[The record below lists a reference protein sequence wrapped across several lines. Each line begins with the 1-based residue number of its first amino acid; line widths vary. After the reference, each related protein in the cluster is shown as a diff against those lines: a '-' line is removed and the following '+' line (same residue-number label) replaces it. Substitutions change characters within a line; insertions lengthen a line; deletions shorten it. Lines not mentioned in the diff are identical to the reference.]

1 MRALKC
7 LAFAGLLGAA
17 VSVQAAPV
25 TYQLDPSHTMVLF
38 SWNHFGYSNPTAD
51 LGLGEGT
58 VVFDE
63 QHPANSSVE
72 VTLPLARLD
81 THVAALDEHLKKP
94 DFLDADKYP
103 VVTFKSTAVQPL
115 GVNRAEQPLT
125 IVASRSHGHAA
136 LAELCAALEVA
147 EDVSVGSSLKFC
159 LLARGA
165 AQLYP
170 RFTPTSE
177 WDTAAGQ
184 AVLQA
189 AGGVVLDLDGL
200 PLTCGHPEQKFL
212 NTWFVAASSR
222 DLALAALAHMVRF
235 AET

>member
-63 QHPANSSVE
+63 QHPAHSSVE
-72 VTLPLARLD
+72 VTLPLAQLD

-115 GVNRAEQPLT
+115 GGNRFKVTGNLT
-125 IVASRSHGHAA
+125 VHG
-136 LAELCAALEVA
+136 VT
-147 EDVSVGSSLKFC
+147 K
-159 LLARGA
+159 
-165 AQLYP
+165 P
-170 RFTPTSE
+170 
-177 WDTAAGQ
+177 
-184 AVLQA
+184 
-189 AGGVVLDLDGL
+189 VVLDATLNKIG
-200 PLTCGHPEQKFL
+200 PHPMSKAPSIGFDA
-212 NTWFVAASSR
+212 TASIKRSDFGVGAYVPNVSDELSIR
-222 DLALAALAHMVRF
+222 ITTEGSVPKKK
-235 AET
+235 